1 MNKES
6 KITNNTVV
14 STIVLTS
21 EGDERVDFWLK
32 KNLLLMIRALY
43 FCMEEQ
49 WAELGRRYNITPAQ
63 QHILFLLS
71 INQNVLSPS
80 EIGELG
86 CWHSST
92 VTRLLKPLKERGM
105 IRIGID
111 KKKPRYKKVEIT
123 LEGSVL
129 LKQLVDAVADM
140 ENFPCDISCLS
151 KEEVVNFLAYAQK
164 ILDVHKGE
172 PFKQKVINGRIGLCE
187 CTEEAVD
194 YQI

>member
-1 MNKES
+1 M
-6 KITNNTVV
+6 
-14 STIVLTS
+14 
-21 EGDERVDFWLK
+21 DFLLK

-43 FCMEEQ
+43 FCMEEK

-71 INQNVLSPS
+71 TNQNVLSPS

-86 CWHSST
+86 CWHGST

-105 IRIGID
+105 IQVGID
-111 KKKPRYKKVEIT
+111 QKNPRYKKVEIT
-123 LEGSVL
+123 SEGKSL
-129 LKQLVDAVADM
+129 LKQLVEAVEDM
-140 ENFPCDISCLS
+140 DNFPCDISSLS
-151 KEEVVNFLAYAQK
+151 QEEVIHFLTYAQK

-172 PFKQKVINGRIGLCE
+172 PFKQKVINGKIGWNE
-187 CTEEAVD
+187 FTEEAVD